1 MKTRIATITRDTQET
16 QVTVSI
22 NLDGTGQYEVDTDG
36 GFLNHMLELFSKHG
50 LFDLRITA
58 RGDIKFDD
66 HHLIED
72 VGIALGKAIKQAVD
86 DKKGI
91 RRYGFM
97 LLPMDEVL
105 VACATDLSGRYS
117 FETNYVPVR
126 EKINDFSTEMVKHFF
141 KSLALNAEMNL
152 HFQFLNSGENE
163 HHRVE
168 SMFKAFARSLRM
180 SCEYDERARDQ
191 IPSTK
196 GKL

>member
-22 NLDGTGQYEVDTDG
+22 NLDGAGQYEIDTNV

-117 FETNYVPVR
+117 FETNYIPVR

-180 SCEYDERARDQ
+180 SCEYDERASDQ